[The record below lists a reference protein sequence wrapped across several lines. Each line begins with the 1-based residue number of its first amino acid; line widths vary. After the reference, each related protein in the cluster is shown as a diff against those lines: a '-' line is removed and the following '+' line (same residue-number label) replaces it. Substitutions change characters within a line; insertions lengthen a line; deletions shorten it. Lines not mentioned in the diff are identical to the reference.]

1 MKEFDELNDNEQ
13 VDFNINEANGT
24 NEDFM
29 VADFDKAE
37 VDFTSELL
45 NEADADNFEGEEDLD
60 NIRLEEMY
68 EYGGDVHG
76 DESAKAKAEYKE
88 EARSG
93 QGTNQGYSL
102 TNTFKYKKYS
112 YDYSPTS
119 DDMLED
125 IALYFALRDKEEI
138 FFNSKEEMETAAYNE
153 DVKRRQKEYLKDP
166 FFVSFMKIDCTP
178 DLICMY
184 VDEIIRKNEE
194 ETGIAHTG
202 NRVDAFAALRITYKD
217 EKAAYEKS
225 VANRTPMV
233 SCSQDNKYL
242 SLDSVMNMINN
253 TIEVIE
259 THVDKD
265 EIFSASDK
273 MQAVD
278 YVLAKTLKTKA
289 AKNALFESV
298 KKPGTE
304 EIDVEKLN
312 EKIEK
317 MRDELLNDPKFSEV
331 LNKRL
336 GRGDLYS
343 EYKDVVHADI
353 QKKIANEKRVSKKR
367 KTDAKYK
374 EFAEDYMYDKKISVD
389 YKDYDTIKTQYDELV
404 VANKDKKPSDY
415 MKKLIETCQAF
426 MAAYDEGD
434 GVVNA
439 SVVDAFNKACLK
451 YYDKRQ
457 GVISGPATGK
467 GQARLEIA
475 ANIID
480 VTSNIMK
487 PVKAEMNKAY
497 EAEQKKMKAM

>member
-13 VDFNINEANGT
+13 VDFNIGEANGT

-45 NEADADNFEGEEDLD
+45 NEADADDFEGEEDLD

-68 EYGGDVHG
+68 EYGGDVYK
-76 DESAKAKAEYKE
+76 DEADKEIAEYKDE
-88 EARSG
+88 VRSE
-93 QGTNQGYSL
+93 QGGKLGRSL
-102 TNTFKYKKYS
+102 TYKFKYKKLTD
-112 YDYSPTS
+112 DYSPTS

-138 FFNSKEEMETAAYNE
+138 FFNSKKEMETAAYNE
-153 DVKRRQKEYLKDP
+153 DVKRRQKEYLKAP

-184 VDEIIRKNEE
+184 VDEIIRKNGE
-194 ETGIAHTG
+194 ETGIVYTG

-259 THVDKD
+259 THVDKY
-265 EIFSASDK
+265 EIFSAADK

-317 MRDELLNDPKFSEV
+317 MRDELLNDPRLNEV
-331 LNKRL
+331 MNKRP
-336 GRGDLYS
+336 GRADLYS
-343 EYKDVVHADI
+343 EYRDTVTNSINKSI
-353 QKKIANEKRVSKKR
+353 KNEKSASKKR
-367 KTDAKYK
+367 KNDAKYK
-374 EFAEDYMYDKKISVD
+374 EFAREYMSDKKVSID
-389 YKDYDTIKTQYDELV
+389 YKDYDTIKRQYDELV
-404 VANKDKKPSDY
+404 IANKGKDPSDY
-415 MKKLIETCQAF
+415 MKKLVEACQTFMSAF
-426 MAAYDEGD
+426 DEGD
-434 GVVNA
+434 GVVKA
-439 SVVDAFNKACLK
+439 SVVEAFNKACLK

-457 GVISGPATGK
+457 GVISGPSTGK

-475 ANIID
+475 AKMIE
-480 VTSNIMK
+480 VTDGVMK